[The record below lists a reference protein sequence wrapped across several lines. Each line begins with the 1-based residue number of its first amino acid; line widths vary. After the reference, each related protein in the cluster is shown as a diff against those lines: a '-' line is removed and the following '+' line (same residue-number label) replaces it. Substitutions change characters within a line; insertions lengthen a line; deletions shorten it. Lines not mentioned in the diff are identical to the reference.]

1 MPQAVPVLEIGVVLL
16 AAALAAALSRR
27 LGLPAVLG
35 YLAVGLL
42 VGPFTPGY
50 VADRHQIEVLA
61 DIGVFLLLFEVGI
74 ELDLRAL
81 RREPRGILLAV
92 PLQIAI
98 GTLAGA
104 LAFMSLGTSGLGAVT
119 LASR

>member
-1 MPQAVPVLEIGVVLL
+1 MLCAVAEAIPILEIGVSRLG
-16 AAALAAALSRR
+16 AALVGFLARR
-27 LGLPAVLG
+27 AGLPAVVG
-35 YLAVGLL
+35 YLVVGLF

-50 VADRHQIEVLA
+50 VADRHQIQVLA
-61 DIGVFLLLFEVGI
+61 DVGVVLLLFEVGI

-104 LAFMSLGTSGLGAVT
+104 VAFTWLGTGPLGAV
-119 LASR
+119 

>member
-1 MPQAVPVLEIGVVLL
+1 
-16 AAALAAALSRR
+16 
-27 LGLPAVLG
+27 
-35 YLAVGLL
+35 
-42 VGPFTPGY
+42 
-50 VADRHQIEVLA
+50 
-61 DIGVFLLLFEVGI
+61 LLLFEVGI

-104 LAFMSLGTSGLGAVT
+104 VAFTWLGTGPLGAVT
-119 LASR
+119 LASRSRSPAPSSS